1 MKNKFLVT
9 CLVSSLTTSIF
20 ANDIKLTG
28 EFSELYGNPFMK
40 IIKEN
45 KTNTV
50 NICSKSETI
59 KLSVESNLDNTN
71 FMSQIKHKNSYI
83 IDNKTVENVL
93 EDYFSEDNNIKK
105 SCGEY
110 EVNIKSGKIILT
122 YTDFENNQLEILQ
135 KVEVLLQVE
144 LINSKTGFKKVE
156 NITMDNTL
164 GRKGDNYNWSITTD
178 INLKVEQLEKTI
190 QKIIETEIYTVI
202 KGF

>member
-1 MKNKFLVT
+1 MKNKLLIA
-9 CLVSSLTTSIF
+9 CLASSLATSIF

-135 KVEVLLQVE
+135 KVEVSLQVE
-144 LINSKTGFKKVE
+144 LINNKTGFKKVE

-178 INLKVEQLEKTI
+178 INLKIEQLEKTI

>member
-83 IDNKTVENVL
+83 IENKTVENVL

-135 KVEVLLQVE
+135 KVEVSLQVE
-144 LINSKTGFKKVE
+144 LINNKTGFKKVE

-178 INLKVEQLEKTI
+178 INLKIEQLEKTI

>member
-1 MKNKFLVT
+1 MKNKLLIA
-9 CLVSSLTTSIF
+9 CLASSLATSIF

-135 KVEVLLQVE
+135 KVEVSLQVE
-144 LINSKTGFKKVE
+144 LINNKTGFKKVE
-156 NITMDNTL
+156 NITIDNTL

-178 INLKVEQLEKTI
+178 INLKIEQLEKTI

>member
-144 LINSKTGFKKVE
+144 LINNKTGFKKVE

-178 INLKVEQLEKTI
+178 INLKIEQLEKTI

>member
-50 NICSKSETI
+50 NICSQSGTI
-59 KLSVESNLDNTN
+59 KLPVESNLDNTN

-135 KVEVLLQVE
+135 KVEVSLQVE
-144 LINSKTGFKKVE
+144 LINNKTGFKKVE

-178 INLKVEQLEKTI
+178 INLKIEQLEKTI

>member
-178 INLKVEQLEKTI
+178 INLKIEQLEKTI

>member
-135 KVEVLLQVE
+135 KVEVSLQVE
-144 LINSKTGFKKVE
+144 LINNKTGFKKVE

-178 INLKVEQLEKTI
+178 INLKIEQLEKTI

>member
-9 CLVSSLTTSIF
+9 CLVISLTTSIF

-50 NICSKSETI
+50 NICSQSETI
-59 KLSVESNLDNTN
+59 KLPVESNLDNTN

-144 LINSKTGFKKVE
+144 LINNKTGLKKVE

-178 INLKVEQLEKTI
+178 INLKIEQLEKTI

>member
-9 CLVSSLTTSIF
+9 CLVSSLTMSIF

-105 SCGEY
+105 SCAEY
-110 EVNIKSGKIILT
+110 EVNIKLGKIILT

-135 KVEVLLQVE
+135 KVEVSLQVE
-144 LINSKTGFKKVE
+144 LINNKTGFKKVE

-178 INLKVEQLEKTI
+178 INLKIEQLEKTI

>member
-71 FMSQIKHKNSYI
+71 FMSQIKHKNGYI

-105 SCGEY
+105 SCSEY

-122 YTDFENNQLEILQ
+122 YTNFENNQLEILQ

-178 INLKVEQLEKTI
+178 INLKIEQLEKTI

>member
-93 EDYFSEDNNIKK
+93 EDQFSEDNNIKK
-105 SCGEY
+105 SCSEY

-122 YTDFENNQLEILQ
+122 YTNFENNQLEILQ

-178 INLKVEQLEKTI
+178 INLKIEQLEKTI

>member
-135 KVEVLLQVE
+135 KVEVSLQVE
-144 LINSKTGFKKVE
+144 LINNKTGFKKVE

>member
-59 KLSVESNLDNTN
+59 KLPVESNLDNTN

-83 IDNKTVENVL
+83 IENKTVENVL

-144 LINSKTGFKKVE
+144 LINNKTGFKKVE

-178 INLKVEQLEKTI
+178 INLKIEQLEKTI

>member
-50 NICSKSETI
+50 NICSQSETI
-59 KLSVESNLDNTN
+59 KLPVESNLDNTN

-135 KVEVLLQVE
+135 KVDVSLQVE
-144 LINSKTGFKKVE
+144 LINNKTGFKKVE

-178 INLKVEQLEKTI
+178 INLKIEQLEKII

>member
-71 FMSQIKHKNSYI
+71 FMSQTKHKNSYI

-178 INLKVEQLEKTI
+178 INLKIEQLEKTI

>member
-50 NICSKSETI
+50 NICSQSETI
-59 KLSVESNLDNTN
+59 KLPVESNLDNTN

-135 KVEVLLQVE
+135 KVEVSLQVE
-144 LINSKTGFKKVE
+144 LINNKTGFKKVE

-178 INLKVEQLEKTI
+178 INLKIEQLEKII

>member
-9 CLVSSLTTSIF
+9 CLVISLTTSIF

-50 NICSKSETI
+50 NICSQSETI
-59 KLSVESNLDNTN
+59 KLPVESNLDNTN

-135 KVEVLLQVE
+135 KVEVSLQVE
-144 LINSKTGFKKVE
+144 LINNKTGFKKVE

-178 INLKVEQLEKTI
+178 INLKIEQLEKII